1 MALLVDADGV
11 VRQCTDSVRDLTG
24 RGRQEVV
31 GRPLDELAADPPRFA
46 QWAGHGGPR
55 EFGAALRHQDGQRVE
70 VDVSL
75 VPLPGDDARPFLF
88 LLVPAAHAR
97 SHRQGRDLARALLDQ
112 DRVGLILRDA
122 SPEDGWPLANPGFFG
137 LPASAPGGPPC
148 PSLTDALVDEDAE
161 AIEGRLREVMRTGEP
176 LVDFEH
182 AARRRG
188 EPTVDRQVSVS
199 AFRLH
204 DSSRRPSG
212 AAAVFIDITEQFV
225 ARQRLTLLHAAANRL
240 GRSLDVTRN
249 AEELAAVVVP
259 DFADHACVDLSD
271 TVLGSGDAARL
282 EPGTVLRRA
291 AVAAAAGSWP
301 AEVHQLGDTLRVRD
315 AESEALA
322 AAAPVVVPDLADLS
336 DTVPVDRER
345 TRPLFPAS
353 AASALFVPL
362 LARGHVFGV
371 LGLWRGAG
379 RQPYSTADV
388 PLVELITSRAAL
400 SLDNARRYRRERDTA
415 ETLQRS
421 LLPAPDTRM
430 SAAETAGVYA
440 PAGTPAGTGGSWYDV
455 VRLSGSR
462 VAFVSGKVVG
472 HGVHAAAAMGRLR
485 SAVHALADLD
495 LPPAELLTHLDDL
508 VARLGEND
516 RSEGPS
522 VAGSLHGATC
532 LYITYDPVTGEC
544 HAASAGHPG
553 PVLARRNA
561 ATVSETVVRP
571 GRWLGSGGG
580 ADPFASVELVLQPGD
595 VLLLHSGPPG
605 GAAPET
611 GPEPGRLR
619 DSALAA
625 AGGDAPLPS
634 VAEQLLRDL
643 SRTPRPQDVA
653 LLLTRVDRIRPERTA
668 YWEFRADLDQAARA
682 REVATAQLAEWGL
695 DDMAFSTELIVSELV
710 TNAIRHAGGPIG
722 LRLVKDDRLV
732 CEVSD
737 PSQAQPHLRRARTS
751 DEGGRGLFLIAQ
763 LADRWGSRYT
773 TGGKTIWTEQ
783 SYPSGAWG
791 DAPADAHTGTHR

>member
-1 MALLVDADGV
+1 MALLADADGV

-31 GRPLDELAADPPRFA
+31 GRPLEELVVDPPRFA
-46 QWAGHGGPR
+46 QWTGHDGPR
-55 EFGAALRHQDGQRVE
+55 EFGAVLRHRDGHRVE
-70 VDVSL
+70 VAASL
-75 VPLPGDDARPFLF
+75 VPLPRDDARPFLF
-88 LLVPAAHAR
+88 LLVPAEHAR
-97 SHRQGRDLARALLDQ
+97 RHRQGRDLARALLDQ

-122 SPEDGWPLANPGFFG
+122 APENGWPLANPGFFG
-137 LPASAPGGPPC
+137 LPASAQGGRPC
-148 PSLTDALVDEDAE
+148 PALADALVDEDAE
-161 AIEGRLREVMRTGEP
+161 EIEARLREVMRTGEP

-212 AAAVFIDITEQFV
+212 AAAVFIDITGQFV
-225 ARQRLTLLHAAANRL
+225 ARQRLTLLHAVANRL
-240 GRSLDVTRN
+240 GQSLDVTHN
-249 AEELAAVVVP
+249 AEELASVLVP
-259 DFADHACVDLSD
+259 DFADHAYVDLSD
-271 TVLGSGDAARL
+271 TVLEGGDTAGL
-282 EPGTVLRRA
+282 EPGTVLRRV
-291 AVAAAAGSWP
+291 AVATAAGPWP
-301 AEVHQLGDTLRVRD
+301 AEVLQPGGTLRVRD
-315 AESEALA
+315 VESEALA
-322 AAAPVVVPDLADLS
+322 AGAPVVVPDLAKLS
-336 DTVPVDRER
+336 DTGPVDRGR
-345 TRPLFPAS
+345 TQPLFPAS

-362 LARGHVFGV
+362 LARGHAFGV

-379 RQPYSTADV
+379 RQPYSAADV
-388 PLVELITSRAAL
+388 PLAEVITSRAAL
-400 SLDNARRYRRERDTA
+400 SLDNARRYRRERDTV

-440 PAGTPAGTGGSWYDV
+440 PAHTPAGTGGSWYDV

-495 LPPAELLTHLDDL
+495 LPPDELLSHLDDL

-544 HAASAGHPG
+544 HAASAGNPG
-553 PVLARRNA
+553 PVLARRR
-561 ATVSETVVRP
+561 ATSVPETVVRP
-571 GRWLGSGGG
+571 GRWLGGGVG
-580 ADPFASVELVLQPGD
+580 DPFATVELVLQPGD
-595 VLLLHSGPPG
+595 VLVLHSGPPA
-605 GAAPET
+605 GAAQETAPES
-611 GPEPGRLR
+611 GRLR

-625 AGGDAPLPS
+625 ARGDVPLPS

-643 SRTPRPQDVA
+643 NRTPRPEDVA
-653 LLLTRVDRIRPERTA
+653 LLLARVDRIRPERTA
-668 YWEFRADLDQAARA
+668 YWEFRADLDQASRA
-682 REVATAQLAEWGL
+682 RELVTAQLAEWGL

-722 LRLVKDDRLV
+722 LRLIRDARLV

-737 PSQAQPHLRRARTS
+737 PSQAQPHLRRARMS

-773 TGGKTIWTEQ
+773 AGGKTIWTEQ
-783 SYPSGAWG
+783 SYPSGTPG
-791 DAPADAHTGTHR
+791 DAPADAER